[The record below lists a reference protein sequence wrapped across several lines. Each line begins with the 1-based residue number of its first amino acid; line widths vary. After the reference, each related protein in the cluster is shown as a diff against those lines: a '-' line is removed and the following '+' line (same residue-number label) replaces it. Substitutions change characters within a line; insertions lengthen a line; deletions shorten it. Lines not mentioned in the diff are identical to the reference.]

1 MRIPNRA
8 RLDLLTVGATA
19 VVVRLLVSIV
29 ATAVHDVS
37 YFLTTDDSYEYL
49 RLGESLAAG
58 SFSQDGVA
66 EVLRTPGYP
75 LLVALGAVTGHPI
88 GLTILLQV
96 AIGGVGA
103 ALVYSLAHRM
113 ATALD
118 CQDSR
123 RIALVAGLVYALDP
137 LSVVYT
143 SFLLSETFF
152 TTLLV
157 AHLLVLSKY
166 FATGSARFVVLS
178 GALAAACA
186 FVRPVA
192 LYWPFVVVSV
202 LLLLSTSKR
211 KRPFARLAPALA
223 FLLVALTPL
232 MLWSARNAYEA
243 GYSGFSAAGNYNLY
257 VSLGSSVE
265 GIHRDT
271 AKERVDALAAQNGWT
286 AAERYDYMRREGI
299 RLILSR
305 PISYVAVHTRAILQS
320 LTPAFSM
327 YVGIYRRDYGSES
340 TVERLFG
347 DTTLRLGD
355 TLSVFPMYLLVGLAW
370 AGQYVLALAGLR
382 RAAPHNSLTV
392 LLLASA
398 AYFLIMAG
406 AVGDIATARMRHS
419 AMPAICVLA
428 GLGASSAITHCRRT
442 SRGRPTCPTLSSS
455 GRAYRHGPQ
464 SSTEDQI
471 ATLRQPS

>member
-1 MRIPNRA
+1 MRTPIRA

-19 VVVRLLVSIV
+19 LVARLLVSIV
-29 ATAVHDVS
+29 ATAVHDAP
-37 YFLTTDDSYEYL
+37 YFLPTDDSYEYL

-103 ALVYSLAHRM
+103 AIVYALAHQM

-123 RIALVAGLVYALDP
+123 RIALVAGLAYALDP
-137 LSVVYT
+137 LSVVHT
-143 SFLLSETFF
+143 SFLLSETLF

-166 FATGSARFVVLS
+166 LATGSARYVVLS

-202 LLLLSTSKR
+202 LLLLPAPNR
-211 KRPFARLAPALA
+211 GERPFARLAPALV
-223 FLLVALTPL
+223 FLLASLTPL
-232 MLWSARNAYEA
+232 MLWSARNAYQA
-243 GYSGFSAAGNYNLY
+243 DYSGFSATGDYNLY

-265 GIHRDT
+265 GIHRD
-271 AKERVDALAAQNGWT
+271 AARQRVDMLAAENGWT
-286 AAERYDYMRREGI
+286 EADRYKYMRREGI
-299 RLILSR
+299 RQILSQ
-305 PISYVAVHTRAILQS
+305 PVTYLTVHTRAILQS

-347 DTTLRLGD
+347 GTTLRLGD
-355 TLSVFPMYLLVGLAW
+355 ILSALPMYLLVGLAW
-370 AGQYVLALAGLR
+370 AGQYVLALAGVR
-382 RAAPHNSLTV
+382 RAARLNGLTV

-398 AYFLIMAG
+398 AYFLLMAG

-428 GLGASSAITHCRRT
+428 GLGASSAITRCRPVK
-442 SRGRPTCPTLSSS
+442 SNALD
-455 GRAYRHGPQ
+455 
-464 SSTEDQI
+464 TEI
-471 ATLRQPS
+471 KSASATPHA

>member
-1 MRIPNRA
+1 MRTPIRA

-19 VVVRLLVSIV
+19 LVARLLVSIV
-29 ATAVHDVS
+29 ATAVHDAP
-37 YFLTTDDSYEYL
+37 YFLPTDDSYEYL

-103 ALVYSLAHRM
+103 AIVYALAHQM

-123 RIALVAGLVYALDP
+123 RIALVAGLAYALDP
-137 LSVVYT
+137 LSVVHT
-143 SFLLSETFF
+143 SFLLSETLF

-166 FATGSARFVVLS
+166 LATGSARYVVLS

-202 LLLLSTSKR
+202 LLLLPAPNR
-211 KRPFARLAPALA
+211 GEPPFARLAPALV
-223 FLLVALTPL
+223 FLLASLTPL
-232 MLWSARNAYEA
+232 MLWSARNAYQA
-243 GYSGFSAAGNYNLY
+243 DYSGFSATGDYNLY

-271 AKERVDALAAQNGWT
+271 ARQRVDMLAAENRWT
-286 AAERYDYMRREGI
+286 TGDRYDYMRDEGI

-305 PISYVAVHTRAILQS
+305 PVTYLVVHSSAILQS

-327 YVGIYRRDYGSES
+327 YVVIYDPDYGSAS
-340 TVERLFG
+340 TLERLFSSTAQRSF
-347 DTTLRLGD
+347 DILLA
-355 TLSVFPMYLLVGLAW
+355 LPMYLLVGVAW
-370 AGQYVLALAGLR
+370 AGQYVLALAGMR
-382 RAAPHNSLTV
+382 RVLVARNGSTL
-392 LLLASA
+392 LLLASV

-406 AVGDIATARMRHS
+406 AVGNIATARMRHS

-428 GLGASSAITHCRRT
+428 GFGASSALTRYWPRN
-442 SRGRPTCPTLSSS
+442 S
-455 GRAYRHGPQ
+455 GTRL
-464 SSTEDQI
+464 T
-471 ATLRQPS
+471 